1 MKVTKH
7 ADLLI
12 LGGLALFLLGAVIYL
27 DPSNLGATTD
37 STDPKETHQ
46 SLYTPKQIHE
56 ITISKTPREN
66 PKWLDDEDAGV
77 RNRHRV
83 TPAPYQKGVVQ
94 MGPGASLGGKLPF
107 PEDNPWNQRIDH
119 LEVDPLSDV
128 IISTIG
134 CDKNLYGDFGSG
146 TWEGAPI
153 GIPYIV
159 VDGNQPRVPIKFSP
173 YEDESDP
180 GPYPIPPNAPIE
192 GDPNLDGDRHVIV
205 IDRENWMLYELF
217 RGFPIAGGQLWRA
230 ESGAIFDM
238 KTNKTRPEGWTS
250 ADAAGLPIFP
260 GLVRYEEAVE
270 QGEIRHALRFTVS
283 RTRNAYV
290 PPASHW
296 ASRSSDIRLP
306 PMGMRVRL
314 RADYDITPFPK
325 EIQVILTALKR
336 YGMILADNGS
346 DWFLSGAP
354 DPRWNDDN
362 LRTLKKLRGCDFEV
376 VLMEGLVEEE
386 PCDCPEQIEVL
397 RQQYLRDAA
406 LKLKSK

>member
-1 MKVTKH
+1 MKLTKH

-12 LGGLALFLLGAVIYL
+12 LGALVLFLLGGVVYL
-27 DPSNLGATTD
+27 DPSNLGANTD
-37 STDPKETHQ
+37 STDSVEIQQ
-46 SLYTPKQIHE
+46 SLYTPIHSPE
-56 ITISKTPREN
+56 IKISKTPREN
-66 PKWLDDEDAGV
+66 PKWLDDEDAGM
-77 RNRHRV
+77 RTRHRV

-94 MGPGASLGGKLPF
+94 LGAGASLGGKRPF
-107 PEDNPWNQRIDH
+107 PEDNAWNQRIDH

-134 CDKNLYGDFGSG
+134 AEKNLYGDFGSG
-146 TWEGAPI
+146 TWEGAAI

-159 VDGNQPRVPIKFSP
+159 VDGKQAQVPIKFSP
-173 YEDESDP
+173 YEAESDP
-180 GPYPIPPNAPIE
+180 GPYPIPHDAPIE
-192 GDPNLDGDRHVIV
+192 GDPNLEGDRHVIV
-205 IDRENWMLYELF
+205 IDRDSWTLYELF
-217 RGFPIAGGQLWRA
+217 RGFSIAGGQLWRA

-238 KTNKTRPEGWTS
+238 NTNKTRPEGWTS

-270 QGEIRHALRFTVS
+270 QGEILHALRFTVS

-296 ASRSSDIRLP
+296 ASRSSDLKLP

-314 RADYDITPFPK
+314 RADYDISSFPK
-325 EIQVILTALKR
+325 EVQVILTALKR

-346 DWFLSGAP
+346 DWFISGAP

-362 LRTLKKLRGCDFEV
+362 IRTLKQIPGKAFEV
-376 VLMEGLVEEE
+376 ILMEGLVEEE
-386 PCDCPEQIEVL
+386 PCDCPEQIE
-397 RQQYLRDAA
+397 YLRRQHLQKAA
-406 LKLKSK
+406 LNLKSK